1 VFDTDDDAKG
11 DFRRVDDLTG
21 SAGRRLSRVRELY
34 DVGAD
39 GACRI
44 REAAAAISVTTR
56 PQSRRAKNMKA
67 AAHLQGPV
75 SHLNPWISDTSGRSW
90 SNGLR
95 PTRLPWA
102 VRRLRDN
109 TTSPEAALRIT
120 SKCLRSD
127 LANGS
132 MSNSSAA

>member
-44 REAAAAISVTTR
+44 REAAAAISVTIR
-56 PQSRRAKNMKA
+56 PRSRRAKNMKA

-75 SHLNPWISDTSGRSW
+75 SHLNPWIATPRGGPGAMGFGRR
-90 SNGLR
+90 GCLGRCGGCAITR
-95 PTRLPWA
+95 PRPK
-102 VRRLRDN
+102 R
-109 TTSPEAALRIT
+109 P
-120 SKCLRSD
+120 
-127 LANGS
+127 
-132 MSNSSAA
+132 